1 MTTINLH
8 GILKFEFGESF
19 EMKLRKPKELVDALS
34 CNKIRF
40 RNRLSELSNEGLNFS
55 IIINEKNIKNLTTEE
70 LERPPKKI
78 DVVPTIVGQGIAI
91 AAVGAVALGVGVFGA
106 AAIGAT
112 AASIF
117 VGIGIGLISAG
128 VQAMIAKKAGGPS
141 VDKPESVVGTAS
153 GLDQSFAFNTRTNLA
168 SQGSAVPVGYGRLRV
183 GSLIIQ
189 STINSYPMNI
199 RFNNVK
205 ADQMIRADVISQG
218 VTSVAELKESWTA
231 GNNTEY
237 SVIDSRINQL
247 LNQ

>member
-55 IIINEKNIKNLTTEE
+55 IIINEKNMKNLTHEE

-78 DVVPTIVGQGIAI
+78 DIVPTIVGQGAVV
-91 AAVGAVALGVGVFGA
+91 AAVGAVALSIGVFGGL
-106 AAIGAT
+106 GAT
-112 AASIF
+112 ATAIW

-153 GLDQSFAFNTRTNLA
+153 GMDQSFAFNTRTNLA

-183 GSLIIQ
+183 GSLIVQ

-205 ADQMIRADVISQG
+205 ADDSVRADVISQG
-218 VTSVAELKESWTA
+218 VTSVDNLKENWSN
-231 GNNTEY
+231 GR

>member
-1 MTTINLH
+1 MTAINLH
-8 GILKFEFGESF
+8 GILKFEFGKSF
-19 EMKLRKPKELVDALS
+19 EIKLRKPKDLVDALS
-34 CNKIRF
+34 CNKTRF
-40 RNRLSELSNEGLNFS
+40 RHRLSELLNEGLNFA
-55 IIINEKNIKNLTTEE
+55 IIVNGKNIKNLSTEE

-78 DVVPTIVGQGIAI
+78 DVVPVIIGQGIAV

-106 AAIGAT
+106 SMIGAT

-117 VGIGIGLISAG
+117 VGIGVGLISAG
-128 VQAMIAKKAGGPS
+128 IQAMIAKKAGGPS
-141 VDKPESVVGTAS
+141 VAKPESVVGTAS
-153 GLDQSFAFNTRTNLA
+153 GMDQSFAFNTRTNLA

-205 ADQMIRADVISQG
+205 ADDSVRADVISQG
-218 VTSVAELKESWTA
+218 VPSVANLKDNWSQ
-231 GNNTEY
+231 GR

-247 LNQ
+247 LNE